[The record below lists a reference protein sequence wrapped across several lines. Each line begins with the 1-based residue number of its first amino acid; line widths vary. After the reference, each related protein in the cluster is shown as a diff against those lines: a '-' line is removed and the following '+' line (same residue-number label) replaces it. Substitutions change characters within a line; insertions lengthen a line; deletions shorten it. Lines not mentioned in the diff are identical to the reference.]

1 MSKTKARSKTDRR
14 LEPKNPYGL
23 PDNPKDLVGQ
33 TKLDLSVIP
42 ETLLIEVGLAFY
54 EGALKYGRFNWRMR
68 PVKASIYLS
77 ACDRH
82 TMKYKSGEERDKLT
96 GTHHLAYAI
105 CCLAILFDA
114 IKYGT
119 MIDDRAPRGRLNHDI
134 SAELDNEVMKRISQ
148 LKDLFKDEKPYQ
160 FTIQDTLELG
170 ASMRDERAIHQR
182 RSTVR
187 AKKARR
193 AKNR

>member
-1 MSKTKARSKTDRR
+1 MSKRRTKEILA
-14 LEPKNPYGL
+14 PKNPYGL

-33 TKLDLSVIP
+33 TKLDLSIIP
-42 ETLLIEVGLAFY
+42 ETLLVEVGLAFY

-82 TMKYKSGEERDKLT
+82 TIKYKAGEERDKVT

-119 MIDDRAPRGRLNHDI
+119 MIDDRAPRGRLNPNI
-134 SAELDNEVMKRISQ
+134 SKELDGEVMSRIKH
-148 LKDLFKDEKPYQ
+148 LKKLFKEEKPHQ
-160 FTIQDTLELG
+160 FTIQDKLELG
-170 ASMRDERAIHQR
+170 SPYMRDIKHQR
-182 RSTVR
+182 RSLVR
-187 AKKARR
+187 AKGRGKKR
-193 AKNR
+193 